1 MRSVKNAYKRVT
13 GHMNAEIP
21 ESMSKGN
28 LGHLS

>member
-1 MRSVKNAYKRVT
+1 MQYVRNVLKRVT

-28 LGHLS
+28 PGRLS